1 MAEHLTA
8 SGGQRRLSKL
18 GASVDKATDVSG
30 TVRRILSYWKGERWL
45 LFLLVLLS
53 LLSVVCTLLCPFLL
67 GLTVDDCITLAQ
79 SKGDLYWMPLLK
91 HLALFALLHLLSAAF
106 TWIHEYGMS
115 VLAQRLLRDLK
126 ESMTKKLLSLS
137 PRFFNEHL
145 CGTLMSH
152 FTSDAELVKNALGD
166 TLVQIV
172 TSILTLIGSVVIMLQ
187 LSWQLTIATCL
198 TVPFAVLLSRFV
210 MRHTRKHFSQQ
221 QQALGEMNGLV
232 EESVGGIKTIRS
244 FGREEERIAQFEA
257 LNKEVCET
265 GRKAQIY
272 SGVLMPMMRVLDNC
286 SYILVTIVGAFL
298 ASRGSIT
305 VGVVQS
311 FLLYTKNFQRP
322 INSIATQLNTVQ
334 SAIAGAERVFKLL
347 DEKLEI
353 EECDAPQSLTNLRG
367 RIDFEHVSFGYG
379 DQLVLKD
386 LSFTAMPG
394 EVVAVVGFTG
404 AGKTTIINLLNR
416 FYDVSEGSVKID
428 GVDVR
433 DMSLLDLRRSIGL
446 VQQEPFLFSDTLNY
460 NVAYGE
466 IDMKMDRV
474 KESVRLA
481 NAEALVDRMADGYET
496 SLLEQ
501 GAGISHG
508 QRQLLTIARE
518 VYKNAPIL
526 VLDEATSNIDTRT
539 EILIQNAISTISKGH
554 TCLFI
559 AHRLSTIKNAD
570 KILVLENGVIVE
582 QGRHEELLA
591 KQGVYWRIYNSQ
603 FVVEE

>member
-8 SGGQRRLSKL
+8 SGGQRRLNKL

-30 TVRRILSYWKGERWL
+30 TVRRLLSYWKGEKWL

-53 LLSVVCTLLCPFLL
+53 LFSVVCTLLCPYLL
-67 GLTVDDCITLAQ
+67 GLTVDDCIVLAR
-79 SKGDLYWMPLLK
+79 SRDAFCWLPLLR
-91 HLALFALLHLLSAAF
+91 HLALFALFHLISAAL
-106 TWIHEYGMS
+106 TWVHEYGMS
-115 VLAQRLLRDLK
+115 LMAQRLLRDLK

-172 TSILTLIGSVVIMLQ
+172 TSVLTLVGSVVIMLQ
-187 LSWQLTIATCL
+187 LSWQLTVATCL

-210 MRHTRKHFSQQ
+210 MRHTRQHFSQQ

-257 LNKEVCET
+257 LNKVVCET

-298 ASRGSIT
+298 ASKGSIT

-353 EECDAPQSLTNLRG
+353 EECDAPQTLTNLKG

-416 FYDVSEGSVKID
+416 FYDVCEGSVKID

-433 DMSLLDLRRSIGL
+433 DMSLSDLRRSIGL

-460 NVAYGE
+460 NVAYGDRNVK
-466 IDMKMDRV
+466 IDRV

>member
-172 TSILTLIGSVVIMLQ
+172 TSVLTLIGSVVIMLQ

-210 MRHTRKHFSQQ
+210 MRHTRKHFSLQ

-257 LNKEVCET
+257 LNKVVCET

-353 EECDAPQSLTNLRG
+353 EECDAPQSLTDLRG

>member
-30 TVRRILSYWKGERWL
+30 TVRRLLSYWKGEKWL

-53 LLSVVCTLLCPFLL
+53 LLSVVCTLLCPYLL
-67 GLTVDDCITLAQ
+67 GLTVDDCITLAK
-79 SKGDLYWMPLLK
+79 SSDALSWHPLLK

-172 TSILTLIGSVVIMLQ
+172 TSVLTLIGSVVIMLQ

-198 TVPFAVLLSRFV
+198 TIPFAVLLSRFV
-210 MRHTRKHFSQQ
+210 MRRTRKHFSQQ

-244 FGREEERIAQFEA
+244 FGREEERIAKFEA
-257 LNKEVCET
+257 YNREVCET

-353 EECDAPQSLTNLRG
+353 EECDSPQPLINLKG

-386 LSFTAMPG
+386 VSFTAMPG

-416 FYDVSEGSVKID
+416 FYDVHEGSVKID

-433 DMSLLDLRRSIGL
+433 DISLIDLRRSIGM
-446 VQQEPFLFSDTLNY
+446 VQQEPFLFSDTLSY
-460 NVAYGE
+460 NVAYG
-466 IDMKMDRV
+466 DD
-474 KESVRLA
+474 SVQPEKVRCAVSLS
-481 NAEALVDRMADGYET
+481 NAGNLVNRMADGYET
-496 SLLEQ
+496 SLKEQ
-501 GAGISHG
+501 GAGVSHG
-508 QRQLLTIARE
+508 QRQLLTIARA

-570 KILVLENGVIVE
+570 KILVLENGAIVE

>member
-1 MAEHLTA
+1 MAQHLTA
-8 SGGQRRLSKL
+8 SGGQRRLNTL
-18 GASVDKATDVSG
+18 GASTERAQDVSG
-30 TVRRILSYWKGERWL
+30 TVRRIFSYWKGEKWL
-45 LFLLVLLS
+45 LALLLLLS
-53 LLSVVCTLLCPFLL
+53 LLSVGCTLLCPYLL
-67 GLTVDDCITLAQ
+67 GKTVDDCIRLVQ
-79 SKGDLYWMPLLK
+79 SEDDHSFILLLR
-91 HLALFALLHLLSAAF
+91 HLTLFALFHLVSAAL
-106 TWIHEYGMS
+106 TWVHEYGMS
-115 VLAQRLLRDLK
+115 LLAQRLLRQLK
-126 ESMTKKLLSLS
+126 ESMTRKLLALS
-137 PRFFNEHL
+137 PRFFNEQL

-172 TSILTLIGSVVIMLQ
+172 TSVFTLLGSVIIMLQ

-210 MRHTRKHFSQQ
+210 MRRTRKHFSLQ

-244 FGREEERIAQFEA
+244 FGREEERISKFES
-257 LNKEVCET
+257 LNRVVCET

-286 SYILVTIVGAFL
+286 SYILVTIVGALL

-353 EECDAPQSLTNLRG
+353 ESPEQPQALSDLKG
-367 RIDFEHVSFGYG
+367 RIDFEHVSFGY
-379 DQLVLKD
+379 DEHLVLKD
-386 LSFTAMPG
+386 VSFTAMPG

-416 FYDVSEGSVKID
+416 FYDVSEGAVKID

-433 DMSLLDLRRSIGL
+433 DISLPDLRHTIGL
-446 VQQEPFLFSDTLNY
+446 VQQEPFLFSDSLNY
-460 NVAYGE
+460 NVSYGDGSCSQE
-466 IDMKMDRV
+466 RV
-474 KESVRLA
+474 REAVRLA
-481 NAEALVDRMADGYET
+481 NAENLVNRMSDGYET
-496 SLLEQ
+496 SLGEQ
-501 GAGISHG
+501 GSGISHG
-508 QRQLLTIARE
+508 QRQLLTIARA

-570 KILVLENGVIVE
+570 KILVLDKGAIVE
-582 QGRHEELLA
+582 QGKHEELLA
-591 KQGVYWRIYNSQ
+591 KRGVYWRIYNSQ
-603 FVVEE
+603 FVAEE

>member
-79 SKGDLYWMPLLK
+79 SKDDLYWMPLLK

-172 TSILTLIGSVVIMLQ
+172 TSVLTLIGSVVIMLQ

-221 QQALGEMNGLV
+221 QHALGEMNGLV

-257 LNKEVCET
+257 LNKVVCET

>member
-172 TSILTLIGSVVIMLQ
+172 TSVLTLIGSVVIMLQ

-244 FGREEERIAQFEA
+244 FGREEERISQFEA
-257 LNKEVCET
+257 LNKVVCET

-466 IDMKMDRV
+466 IVMKMDRV

>member
-172 TSILTLIGSVVIMLQ
+172 TSVLTLIGSVVIMLQ

-244 FGREEERIAQFEA
+244 FGREEERISQFEA
-257 LNKEVCET
+257 LNKVVCET

>member
-8 SGGQRRLSKL
+8 SGGQRRLNSL
-18 GASVDKATDVSG
+18 GAATDKAENVSL
-30 TVRRILSYWKGERWL
+30 TVRRIFSYWRGEKW
-45 LFLLVLLS
+45 LLS
-53 LLSVVCTLLCPFLL
+53 LLVFLSLVSVACSLLCPYLL
-67 GLTVDDCITLAQ
+67 GKTVDDCISLVR
-79 SKGDLYWMPLLK
+79 SDEPDSMNDLFF
-91 HLALFALLHLLSAAF
+91 HLGIFVLFHLLSALF
-106 TWIHEYGMS
+106 TWVHEYGMG
-115 VLAQRLLRDLK
+115 VLAQRLLRNLK

-145 CGTLMSH
+145 CGEVMTR
-152 FTSDAELVKNALGD
+152 FTNDAELVKNALGD
-166 TLVQIV
+166 TVVQII
-172 TSILTLIGSVVIMLQ
+172 TSALTLVGSLVIMLS
-187 LSWQLTIATCL
+187 LSWQLTVATCL
-198 TVPFAVLLSRFV
+198 TIPFAVMVSKFV
-210 MRHTRKHFSQQ
+210 MKHTRKHFSLQQ
-221 QQALGEMNGLV
+221 EALGEMNGLV
-232 EESVGGIKTIRS
+232 EESVGGIKTIKS
-244 FGREEERIAQFEA
+244 FGREAERIAKFEE
-257 LNKEVCET
+257 LNRVVCDT
-265 GRKAQIY
+265 GRRAQIY
-272 SGVLMPMMRVLDNC
+272 SGVLMPLMRVLDNC
-286 SYILVTIVGAFL
+286 SYILVTMAGAFL
-298 ASRGSIT
+298 AFQGFIT

-353 EECDAPQSLTNLRG
+353 EECDAPQTLTNLKG

-379 DQLVLKD
+379 DRLVLKD

-416 FYDVSEGSVKID
+416 FYDVREGSVKID

-433 DMSLLDLRRSIGL
+433 DVSLSDLRRSIGL
-446 VQQEPFLFSDTLNY
+446 VQQEPFLFSDTLRY
-460 NVAYGE
+460 NVAYGDE
-466 IDMKMDRV
+466 DLSEEKVRL
-474 KESVRLA
+474 SVRLS
-481 NAEALVDRMADGYET
+481 NAESLVERMPEGYNT
-496 SLLEQ
+496 TLKEQ
-501 GAGISHG
+501 GTGISHG
-508 QRQLLTIARE
+508 QRQLLTIARA

-559 AHRLSTIKNAD
+559 AHRLSTIMNAD

-603 FVVEE
+603 FVVGE

>member
-172 TSILTLIGSVVIMLQ
+172 TSVLTLIGSVVIMLQ

-244 FGREEERIAQFEA
+244 FGRDEERIAQFEA
-257 LNKEVCET
+257 LNKVVCET